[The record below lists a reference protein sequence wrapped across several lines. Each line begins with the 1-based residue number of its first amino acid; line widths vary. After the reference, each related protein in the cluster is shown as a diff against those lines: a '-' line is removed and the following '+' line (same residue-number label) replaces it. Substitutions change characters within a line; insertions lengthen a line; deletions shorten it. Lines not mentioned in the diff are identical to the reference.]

1 LLPETKHA
9 GFAGPCL
16 SDIAFSVSK
25 RAKRNQTPSSN
36 STGAGKAGPR
46 CVGGRLRTWYAGKS
60 PVVHFAGKFGLL
72 LVLYYVVVLIPF
84 FDRLFYG
91 YLCASAR
98 VGGALLNLLGHQ
110 VEVLATSIRSANYG
124 INVRRGCDAIE
135 PFWFYAAGVL
145 ASPMSFARKLPGIL
159 AGAALILTLN
169 LVRIV
174 SLFLIG
180 CHAPGFFDTAHLE
193 IWPVVFIVTSIALW
207 IGWMSWAKRT
217 SKTETYVAA

>member
-1 LLPETKHA
+1 MLRGLFVTRMLPETKCA

-25 RAKRNQTPSSN
+25 RAKRNQTTPTNSSGE
-36 STGAGKAGPR
+36 SKGRPR
-46 CVGGRLRTWYAGKS
+46 GFAGRLSAWYAGKS

-98 VGGALLNLLGHQ
+98 VGGVLLNLFGHQ

-135 PFWFYAAGVL
+135 PIWFYSAGVL
-145 ASPMSFARKLPGIL
+145 ASPLTFARK
-159 AGAALILTLN
+159 
-169 LVRIV
+169 
-174 SLFLIG
+174 
-180 CHAPGFFDTAHLE
+180 
-193 IWPVVFIVTSIALW
+193 
-207 IGWMSWAKRT
+207 
-217 SKTETYVAA
+217 